1 MLLLGGFNCVETPH
15 VGHGKG
21 TDEPCA
27 GLTVEVTDTG
37 ASLPLAGRTDSF
49 DSCWSIRVQ
58 LLEDQS
64 VSLSSYRVK
73 RTQRLSAAA
82 RFSQPVHG
90 LIPIA
95 YVIRL
100 ITSPRPISSSLM
112 KPGKRMR

>member
-1 MLLLGGFNCVETPH
+1 MLLLGGFSCVETPH

-21 TDEPCA
+21 ADAPCA
-27 GLTVEVTDTG
+27 GLTGEVTDTG
-37 ASLPLAGRTDSF
+37 ASLPLADTTGSL

-58 LLEDQS
+58 FLEDRS
-64 VSLSSYRVK
+64 VSLSRYRVK
-73 RTQRLSAAA
+73 RTQRLSTAA

-112 KPGKRMR
+112 